1 MTNKKSLDKGIIFAL
16 LTAIISGI
24 SIFYA
29 KIAVVK
35 ISPLVLTTS
44 RNLWVA
50 FLFLVYFIFS
60 KKLKNIKALKKNELI
75 NLTLVGLIGGALPFY
90 LFFTGLSVI
99 GAQTANFIHKSL
111 FIWVSLLAYIFLKEK
126 LNLNYWLAFI
136 LIFIAN
142 FFLMP
147 FKFDFNRGE
156 LMVFSATLLW
166 AAENILAK
174 KILSR
179 VSSETVGL
187 FRMTVGSLILLLL
200 LSINSQLN
208 RLLAINNQQL
218 VAIILGG
225 SILFFYVYFWYKAL
239 KYAPAS
245 LVTLIL
251 TFSVVV
257 GNILTGS
264 FTNIRILPKEILYST
279 LTIIALISIL
289 TSFYTKHRISKS
301 KIFNI

>member
-1 MTNKKSLDKGIIFAL
+1 
-16 LTAIISGI
+16 
-24 SIFYA
+24 
-29 KIAVVK
+29 
-35 ISPLVLTTS
+35 
-44 RNLWVA
+44 
-50 FLFLVYFIFS
+50 
-60 KKLKNIKALKKNELI
+60 
-75 NLTLVGLIGGALPFY
+75 
-90 LFFTGLSVI
+90 
-99 GAQTANFIHKSL
+99 
-111 FIWVSLLAYIFLKEK
+111 
-126 LNLNYWLAFI
+126 
-136 LIFIAN
+136 
-142 FFLMP
+142 
-147 FKFDFNRGE
+147 
-156 LMVFSATLLW
+156 MVFSATLLW